1 VKGLLVVTIRGLKRP
16 ELVVM
21 SMNAGPGHAR
31 WAALYDKHKDAMWN
45 AAYREL
51 FWVGLGHLAD
61 DAVSEAMISLMKTP
75 PPDAVHNWGAFMAKC
90 AMRRAQDLRR
100 AATGKAKVDTEYAAR
115 DYRPDDA
122 DFADDLA
129 DSIDNR
135 QLGATASA
143 LLGRLSEDEQFALV
157 ECKVN
162 GRLQADV
169 AKDLG
174 VSRGR
179 VSQLC
184 TAALEKLATM
194 MQKEGVQW

>member
-1 VKGLLVVTIRGLKRP
+1 M
-16 ELVVM
+16 VVM
-21 SMNAGPGHAR
+21 SMDAGPGHAR

-51 FWVGLGHLAD
+51 SWVSLGHLAD
-61 DAVSEAMISLMKTP
+61 DAVSEAMISLMKAP
-75 PPDAVHNWGAFMAKC
+75 PPDGVRNWGAFMAKC

-115 DYRPDDA
+115 DDRPDQA
-122 DFADDLA
+122 DFVDDLA
-129 DSIDNR
+129 DSIDAR
-135 QLGATASA
+135 RLGASAWA
-143 LLGRLSEDEQFALV
+143 LLGRLSADERFALV
-157 ECKVN
+157 EYKVN

-194 MQKEGVQW
+194 MQEEGVQW